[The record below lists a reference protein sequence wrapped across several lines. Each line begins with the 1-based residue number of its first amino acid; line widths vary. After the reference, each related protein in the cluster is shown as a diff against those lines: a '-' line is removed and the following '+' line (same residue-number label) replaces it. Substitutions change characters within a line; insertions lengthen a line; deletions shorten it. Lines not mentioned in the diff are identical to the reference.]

1 MLFESTFVRSAGI
14 WGAFYRIASTFTKDN
29 TIITT
34 GITIVNSEFTCN

>member
-29 TIITT
+29 TNITT
-34 GITIVNSEFTCN
+34 EITVI